1 MADPGACKTITD
13 PKGSQPGGQ
22 SPMLRASAI
31 FLSVCFG
38 LLSLQCATYWQNRG
52 RDTGDLMSAG
62 VQDQSYGMSLRFGPV
77 KAGIHH
83 KSAEGRDMGLRQ
95 GYVDR
100 FQSESFVALILG
112 SDILKGPLPQEGPD
126 QSKPDETREKSN
138 GPAATE
144 DRKPSGGQN
153 IDGPSDTAS
162 PEGAT
167 LSPEQLQQLETLKR
181 MELEDIKKLPAFQNL
196 SPDQQKQFIEQF
208 KKLKESDSS
217 NLEQDARKD
226 SRPVP
231 PSPME
236 IRGKTYRARS
246 PLGTSVP
253 FKEKNPLLKPGKEG
267 SVSRGFAS
275 ASYLTSVEIKLGL
288 YGGVYFAIHL
298 GEFVDLLAGL
308 VGLDPMNDDGPFE
321 DGLSRSDL
329 EGLSDDER
337 ALLKQLTPEQREQ
350 FLKLDAE
357 QRRQLIE
364 RQKNAP

>member
-1 MADPGACKTITD
+1 
-13 PKGSQPGGQ
+13 
-22 SPMLRASAI
+22 
-31 FLSVCFG
+31 
-38 LLSLQCATYWQNRG
+38 
-52 RDTGDLMSAG
+52 
-62 VQDQSYGMSLRFGPV
+62 
-77 KAGIHH
+77 
-83 KSAEGRDMGLRQ
+83 
-95 GYVDR
+95 
-100 FQSESFVALILG
+100 
-112 SDILKGPLPQEGPD
+112 
-126 QSKPDETREKSN
+126 
-138 GPAATE
+138 
-144 DRKPSGGQN
+144 
-153 IDGPSDTAS
+153 
-162 PEGAT
+162 
-167 LSPEQLQQLETLKR
+167 
-181 MELEDIKKLPAFQNL
+181 
-196 SPDQQKQFIEQF
+196 
-208 KKLKESDSS
+208 
-217 NLEQDARKD
+217 
-226 SRPVP
+226 
-231 PSPME
+231 ME